1 MLLVGSWS
9 ENQWI
14 CPFRRAVG
22 TNTFWYFVQS
32 AWVFTY
38 TVSIF
43 SCNTVLAWST
53 SDKFGAELVR
63 LVICLSQ
70 EVCLDVSQLVPT
82 WTSNRGSGE
91 HGRFPQ
97 IIFEVHGA
105 HCFFFKCVNLSWSCG
120 WLLDNVCSRYLQGV
134 FLVYPRLCIW
144 RFGWSRDEWY
154 EIGLYSLYINIYI
167 YTHI

>member
-1 MLLVGSWS
+1 MLLVGSWN

-22 TNTFWYFVQS
+22 THTFWYFVQS

-91 HGRFPQ
+91 PWKFSTNYLWGSWC
-97 IIFEVHGA
+97 A
-105 HCFFFKCVNLSWSCG
+105 LFFFQMRQLELILWLTVGQCLQPLLAGSVSCLSAAMYLKIWMIAGWMIWDWS
-120 WLLDNVCSRYLQGV
+120 
-134 FLVYPRLCIW
+134 I
-144 RFGWSRDEWY
+144 
-154 EIGLYSLYINIYI
+154 
-167 YTHI
+167 

>member
-1 MLLVGSWS
+1 MLLVGSWN

-14 CPFRRAVG
+14 CPFGRAVG

-70 EVCLDVSQLVPT
+70 EVWLDVSQLVQT

-91 HGRFPQ
+91 PWKFSTNYLRGSWCALF
-97 IIFEVHGA
+97 
-105 HCFFFKCVNLSWSCG
+105 FFFKFVNLSWSCG
-120 WLLDNVCSRYLQGV
+120 WLLDNVCSRYLQGA

-154 EIGLYSLYINIYI
+154 EIGLYSLYINIDI
-167 YTHI
+167 IC